1 MAFFKY
7 FSQRWHE
14 LPDGEKVLLCNLT
27 RRVAISPEA
36 KANQTIML
44 EYEIKGNERPEVL
57 SYRLYGTKDYWWVVL
72 MVNNILDVNAQWPL
86 NSDELEE
93 LIDKKYG
100 ENRSLV
106 HHWVDVDGNI
116 TDPRGVKITGGFNS
130 LGDAA
135 RSMSLQPVTNEFYE
149 TSLNDSKRQIVLVD
163 PTYIDAF
170 GRELETVM
178 ADV

>member
-1 MAFFKY
+1 MSFFKY

-27 RRVAISPEA
+27 RRVAISPAA
-36 KANQTIML
+36 KTNQTILL
-44 EYEIKGNERPEVL
+44 EYEIQGNERPEVL

-86 NSDELEE
+86 NSEELEAYIE
-93 LIDKKYG
+93 QTYG
-100 ENRSLV
+100 EDRNLV
-106 HHWVDVDGNI
+106 HHWTDIDGNV
-116 TDPRGVKITGGFNS
+116 TDPRGVKIAGGFAT
-130 LGDAA
+130 LGEAA
-135 RSMSLQPVTNEFYE
+135 RAMSLRPVTNEYHE
-149 TSLNDSKRQIVLVD
+149 TLVNDAKRQIVLVD

-178 ADV
+178 SDV